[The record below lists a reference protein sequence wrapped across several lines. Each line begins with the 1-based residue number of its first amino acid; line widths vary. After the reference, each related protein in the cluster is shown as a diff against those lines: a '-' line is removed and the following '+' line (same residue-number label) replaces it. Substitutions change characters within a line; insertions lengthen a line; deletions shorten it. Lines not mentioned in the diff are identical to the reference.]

1 MDSARLTVDREPLV
15 LILALW
21 ELHNLA
27 QTAAS
32 ESSLSILAQ
41 LVAASSLC
49 GVSWSELVA
58 SALVAIVSG
67 M

>member
-1 MDSARLTVDREPLV
+1 MMAMLTVDRKPLI

-21 ELHNLA
+21 ELHDLA
-27 QTAAS
+27 QTAS
-32 ESSLSILAQ
+32 SKSSLSILAQ
-41 LVAASSLC
+41 LVAAGSLC

-58 SALVAIVSG
+58 RALVAIVSR